1 MAFRRFLFFSTTSDW
16 VSTDMVGDETDA
28 GVTVTSGG
36 AEESKL
42 SDDEEMT
49 RICLDP
55 FLAKLGSLL

>member
-1 MAFRRFLFFSTTSDW
+1 
-16 VSTDMVGDETDA
+16 MVGDETDA

-49 RICLDP
+49 GICLDP